1 MAPGYLF
8 IWLLIKNQIPFAQ
21 SHIPLSMNFRFL
33 SLISVI
39 FLCQAGFPA
48 YTQVVWK
55 QYNGPFAGDV
65 QSLTSYGDTL
75 FVSSRLTGIFKST
88 DSGLNWHPAVPSLKF
103 VGSLF
108 DNDTSLLIGS
118 DRIYSYKASNY
129 DVDTISQP
137 VPGEIQFFHKMDGEL
152 FVSTDYSVYKYDPI
166 SKLLIEKSN
175 GLPVFDLVHWTQD
188 LVSIDGVLFCNVLAD
203 GLYKSFDK
211 GENWVK
217 AAEVPNFS
225 SSYLSLKTRNDSLL
239 YVTDWEVYLSTDK
252 GESWATLTYNLPDGV
267 YLDIATHGNN
277 LFIAS
282 SSGVFSLEEDS
293 GTWEKVDDVFYSLI
307 LTDGDLMFATDEGS
321 VRKWDDVSKKFTRS
335 DKGINTS
342 TVNDVEVFNHILYS
356 GTESGL
362 HFTTPGSDDW
372 KEVSNLGGLNVS
384 TIKKSKSKLFVG
396 TSEGLYVASASN
408 NPVFSRLS
416 GIPSLYITDIE
427 VLNDR
432 IFVATWFNVYVSY
445 NDGQSWKVL
454 PNAVSNAPDVYIYF
468 LGADDNTLVAGTSNG
483 LCRILSDSSDWEK
496 IDFFT
501 TRTSSLNIINGII
514 YAGEMNSSIYRSFD
528 DGATWEYSGIDGYNK
543 LDMIKR
549 GNNIYAATYNK
560 IYYSDNNGESWD
572 PYYETGIPAVFLNCI
587 TEGENHFYVGTTGK
601 SVWYRPYQSDIILT
615 TDVYTIVNDT
625 IYDVN
630 PLVTAQEFRE
640 NVFVSYGASIEMEV
654 INDPGTSGYVGV
666 NRVKILAEDGVN
678 KNILKVSGAPG
689 VPCDTTL
696 NNFSFSINEKTVSFF
711 CDADTWST
719 NTFYWEFGDGNTS
732 AEQNP
737 IHTFANY
744 ADYVVTLQVL
754 NECGLV
760 GSRHHDV
767 NLGCPA
773 AVDPSIQYTSDNTAI
788 TFTNSGTL
796 SPLLPS
802 TYAWSFGDGATSIE
816 RNPVHTYAM
825 PGTYEVELQEINECS
840 KKTVVSS
847 VVVLCPN
854 PEVNFDY
861 DVDDQGLQVTF
872 TNLSSNY
879 ASVLWSIDGSELTDD
894 SLSHTF
900 EPGAYEVCL
909 IASNTCGTETV
920 CKNVSIVITEREKDL
935 SYSILLYPNPT
946 LEYLVI
952 NSLQEK
958 IDQVEIITID
968 GRPIYS
974 EVISSPKSEIAIK
987 TQAWTPGE
995 YILTLTIG
1003 STKKTRKIVK
1013 R

>member
-1 MAPGYLF
+1 
-8 IWLLIKNQIPFAQ
+8 
-21 SHIPLSMNFRFL
+21 MNFRFL

-39 FLCQAGFPA
+39 FLCQAGLPA
-48 YTQVVWK
+48 YNQVVWK

-88 DSGLNWHPAVPSLKF
+88 DSGLNWHPAVASLKLEGDISL

-118 DRIYSYKASNY
+118 DRIYSYKGSHE
-129 DVDTISQP
+129 DLVTMSQP
-137 VPGEIQFFHKMDGEL
+137 VPGEIQFFHKMDGDL
-152 FVSTDYSVYKYDPI
+152 FVSNDYSVYKYDPE
-166 SKLLIEKSN
+166 SKLLIEKNN
-175 GLPVFDLVHWTQD
+175 GLPVFDQIHWTRD

-203 GLYKSFDK
+203 GLYKSLDK
-211 GENWVK
+211 GEHWEK
-217 AAEVPNFS
+217 AGEVSNFTN
-225 SSYLSLKTRNDSLL
+225 SYLSLKTRNDSLL
-239 YVTDWEVYLSTDK
+239 YVTDWDVYLSTDK
-252 GESWATLTYNLPDGV
+252 GESWANITYNLSGGV
-267 YLDIATHGNN
+267 YLDIATLGNK
-277 LFIAS
+277 LFITS
-282 SSGVFSLEEDS
+282 ISGVFSLADGS
-293 GTWEKVDDVFYSLI
+293 GSWEKVDDVFYSKI
-307 LTDGDLMFATDEGS
+307 LRDEDLMFATDEGS
-321 VRKWDDVSKKFTRS
+321 VRKWDDVSKKFIRS

-342 TVNDVEVFNHILYS
+342 TVNDVEVFNHLLYS

-372 KEVSNLGGLNVS
+372 QEVSNLRGLNVLS
-384 TIKKSKSKLFVG
+384 MKKSKSRLFVG
-396 TSEGLYVASASN
+396 TSQGLYVASESN

-416 GIPSLYITDIE
+416 GIPSLYVADIE

-432 IFVATWFNVYVSY
+432 IFVTTGFDVFVSY
-445 NDGQSWKVL
+445 DEGQNWKML
-454 PNAVSNAPDVYIYF
+454 PGAVSHTSNAHIYL

-483 LCRILSDSSDWEK
+483 LWRILSDSSDWEK
-496 IDFFT
+496 IGFFT
-501 TRTSSLNIINGII
+501 KQIFSLNVVNGII
-514 YAGEMNSSIYRSFD
+514 YAGEMNSSIYRSLD
-528 DGATWEYSGIDGYNK
+528 DGATWEYSGIDGVNR

-572 PYYETGIPAVFLNCI
+572 SYYETGIPAVFLNCI
-587 TEGENHFYVGTTGK
+587 TEGADHFYVGTTGK
-601 SVWYRPYQSDIILT
+601 SVWYRPYKRDIILT
-615 TDVYTIVNDT
+615 SNEYTIVNDT

-630 PLVTAQEFRE
+630 PLVTAEAFRE
-640 NVFVSYGASIEMEV
+640 NVSVSYGASIEME
-654 INDPGTSGYVGV
+654 IITDPGTSGYVGV

-678 KNILKVSGAPG
+678 KSILKVSGAPG

-696 NNFSFSINEKTVSFF
+696 NYFSFSIDDKTVSFF

-744 ADYVVTLQVL
+744 ADYIVTLQVL

-773 AVDPSIQYTSDNTAI
+773 AVDPSIEYTSDNTTI

-796 SPLLPS
+796 SSLLPS

-840 KKTVVSS
+840 QNTVVSS
-847 VVVLCPN
+847 VVVLCPH
-854 PEVNFDY
+854 PEVNFEY
-861 DVDDQGLQVTF
+861 DVDDNGQQVTF

-879 ASVLWSIDGSELTDD
+879 ASVLWSIDGSELTGD

-900 EPGAYEVCL
+900 EPGTYEVCL
-909 IASNTCGTETV
+909 IASNACGSETV
-920 CKNVSIVITEREKDL
+920 CRNVSIVITEGEKDL
-935 SYSILLYPNPT
+935 NNSILLYPNPT

-968 GRPIYS
+968 GRPVYS
-974 EVISSPKSEIAIK
+974 EVISSPKSEITIK
-987 TQAWTPGE
+987 TQAWSPGE
-995 YILTLTIG
+995 YILTLTMG
-1003 STKKTRKIVK
+1003 SRKKTLKIVK